1 MATTAT
7 VCIEPTLAAIRA
19 SWCINSSKTTQSFND
34 PASMEEVVEQLNGPY
49 SALRKS
55 VACAKLKILHFKQT
69 MQNATNF
76 LARLMSCKNQ
86 ASRSHHS
93 TAKSAKSAL
102 SSDSGDG
109 NDPDPEPET
118 FPSTFITPP
127 TNSIMLKAFF
137 ANISI
142 TEVAK

>member
-1 MATTAT
+1 MATPAT
-7 VCIEPTLAAIRA
+7 VSIEPTLAAIRA
-19 SWCINSSKTTQSFND
+19 RWCINSSKTTQSFND
-34 PASMEEVVEQLNGPY
+34 PASMEEVVEYLKGTY

-55 VACAKLKILHFKQT
+55 VACAKLKILHLKQR

-109 NDPDPEPET
+109 SDPDPDRK
-118 FPSTFITPP
+118 S
-127 TNSIMLKAFF
+127 
-137 ANISI
+137 
-142 TEVAK
+142 VV

>member
-1 MATTAT
+1 MATPTT
-7 VCIEPTLAAIRA
+7 VSIEPTLAAIRA
-19 SWCINSSKTTQSFND
+19 RWCFNSSKTTQSFND
-34 PASMEEVVEQLNGPY
+34 PASMEEVVEYLKGTY
-49 SALRKS
+49 SAIRKS
-55 VACAKLKILHFKQT
+55 VACAKLKILHLKQR

-109 NDPDPEPET
+109 SDPDPET
-118 FPSTFITPP
+118 FPPVFITTP
-127 TNSIMLKAFF
+127 TNSILLKAFF

>member
-1 MATTAT
+1 MATPAT
-7 VCIEPTLAAIRA
+7 VSIEPTLAAIRA
-19 SWCINSSKTTQSFND
+19 RWCINSSKTTQSFND
-34 PASMEEVVEQLNGPY
+34 PASMEEVVEYLKGTY

-55 VACAKLKILHFKQT
+55 VACAKLKILHLKQR

-109 NDPDPEPET
+109 SDPDPEPET
-118 FPSTFITPP
+118 YPDEQSKKTSNFQQKALS
-127 TNSIMLKAFF
+127 LKLDG
-137 ANISI
+137 SCR
-142 TEVAK
+142 

>member
-1 MATTAT
+1 MATPAT
-7 VCIEPTLAAIRA
+7 VYIEPTLAAIRA
-19 SWCINSSKTTQSFND
+19 RWCFNSRKTTQSFND
-34 PASMEEVVEQLNGPY
+34 HASMEEVVEYLKGTY
-49 SALRKS
+49 SAIRKS
-55 VACAKLKILHFKQT
+55 VACAKLKILHLKQR

-109 NDPDPEPET
+109 SDPDPET
-118 FPSTFITPP
+118 FPSAFIAVP
-127 TNSIMLKAFF
+127 TNSILLKAFF

-142 TEVAK
+142 NEVAK